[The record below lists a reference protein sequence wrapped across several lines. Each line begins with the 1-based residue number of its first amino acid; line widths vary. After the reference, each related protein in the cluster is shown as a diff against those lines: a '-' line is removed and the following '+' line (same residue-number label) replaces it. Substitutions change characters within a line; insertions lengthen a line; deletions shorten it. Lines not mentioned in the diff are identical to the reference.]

1 MNKQINFKIQALIFI
16 LFLIS
21 LDAYSFFNIPLQWVG
36 LAFLSLFLLINLKFI
51 KTRFNTIIYLFGA
64 LFFLPIVFEIISDN
78 TLLANLSYQL
88 RIFNFVTF
96 LMAFYVSL
104 TFFENINNETFLDYL
119 EKFLVLISLLAIY
132 IFFSQIFDL
141 YEPIRN
147 RSNTSYRGSI
157 SIQTTFWPYEP
168 HRAMSTFREP
178 VLFISYMIPLS
189 FILFFQKNKINFY
202 TIFTISLAL
211 GLSRSDLL
219 RIYVFLG
226 LVLYI
231 VISLYKKSF
240 EIRKV
245 LPLILI
251 LLFSFISIK
260 ECALNP
266 NNQECKDLNVATDIK
281 VVSFEDIESVTEVDI
296 DRRNTYDYLT
306 SGNINFIGDG
316 FNSIV
321 KNFQNYITEE
331 INKEMYLTN
340 RVLPE
345 YLNTRYQSQNF
356 GTGDY
361 PTVFYPRNTQS
372 LFVNLLSAFGIFPL
386 LIISMLLYI
395 LALKRKNVGV
405 VEFIFLTSF
414 FFIIP
419 IEEFNALTGLI
430 VGYAYTIFIRK
441 QIIE

>member
-1 MNKQINFKIQALIFI
+1 MNKQINFKIQTLIFI

-21 LDAYSFFNIPLQWVG
+21 LDAYSYFNIPLQWVG

-51 KTRFNTIIYLFGA
+51 ETRYNTILYLFVT
-64 LFFLPIVFEIISDN
+64 LLFLPILFEIISDN
-78 TLLANLSYQL
+78 SLLSNLSYQL

-96 LMAFYVSL
+96 LIAFYASL
-104 TFFENINNETFLDYL
+104 SLFRNMNNETFINYL
-119 EKFLVLISLLAIY
+119 EKLLVFVSLIAIY

-141 YEPIRN
+141 YEPLRN

-189 FILFFQKNKINFY
+189 FILFFEKNKINFF
-202 TIFTISLAL
+202 TILTISLAL

-219 RIYVFLG
+219 RIYIFLG
-226 LVLYI
+226 LI
-231 VISLYKKSF
+231 VYFFIGIYKKFF

-251 LLFSFISIK
+251 LLFSLISIK
-260 ECALNP
+260 ECAVNP
-266 NNQECKDLNVATDIK
+266 TSQECRDLNVTTDVRVI
-281 VVSFEDIESVTEVDI
+281 SFEDIDSVIEVDI
-296 DRRNTYDYLT
+296 DRSNTLNYLT
-306 SGNINFIGDG
+306 SGNINFVGDG

-321 KNFQNYITEE
+321 KNFQNYVTEE
-331 INKEMYLTN
+331 INNEMYLTN
-340 RVLPE
+340 RVLPK
-345 YLNTRYQSQNF
+345 YLNSRYQAQNF

-361 PTVFYPRNTQS
+361 PIVFYPRNTQS
-372 LFVNLLSAFGIFPL
+372 LFVNLLSAFGVLP
-386 LIISMLLYI
+386 LIIISILLYVLI
-395 LALKRKNVGV
+395 LNRNKARVI
-405 VEFIFLTSF
+405 EFTFLTSF
-414 FFIIP
+414 FLIIP

-430 VGYAYTIFIRK
+430 LGYAYTIMIRK

>member
-1 MNKQINFKIQALIFI
+1 MTKQINFKIQALII
-16 LFLIS
+16 CLFLIS
-21 LDAYSFFNIPLQWVG
+21 LDAYSLMGIPLQWIG

-51 KTRFNTIIYLFGA
+51 ETRFNSILFTFGV
-64 LFFLPIVFEIISDN
+64 LLFLPIFFEIISDN
-78 TLLANLSYQL
+78 SLLGNLSYQL

-96 LMAFYVSL
+96 LMAFYASL
-104 TFFENINNETFLDYL
+104 TLFENINNETFINYL
-119 EKFLVLISLLAIY
+119 EKFLVLISLVTIY

-147 RSNTSYRGSI
+147 RSNTSYRGSFTT
-157 SIQTTFWPYEP
+157 QTTFWPYEP

-189 FILFFQKNKINFY
+189 FILFFEKNKINFF
-202 TIFTISLAL
+202 TIITISLAL

-231 VISLYKKSF
+231 IICLYKKSF
-240 EIRKV
+240 QIRKV

-251 LLFSFISIK
+251 LLFSLISIK
-260 ECALNP
+260 ECAINP
-266 NNQECKDLNVATDIK
+266 NNQECKALNIATDVRVI
-281 VVSFEDIESVTEVDI
+281 SFEDIDNVTEVDI
-296 DRRNTYDYLT
+296 DRSNTLDYLL
-306 SGNINFIGDG
+306 SGNVDFVGNG

-321 KNFQNYITEE
+321 KNFQNYVTEE

-345 YLNTRYQSQNF
+345 YLNSRYQAQNF

-361 PTVFYPRNTQS
+361 PTIFYPRNTQS
-372 LFVNLLSAFGIFPL
+372 LLVNLLAAFGIFPL
-386 LIISMLLYI
+386 IIISLLLYFLI
-395 LALKRKNVGV
+395 FKRKNARIT
-405 VEFIFLTSF
+405 EFIFLTSF

-430 VGYAYTIFIRK
+430 FGYAYTIFIRK

>member
-51 KTRFNTIIYLFGA
+51 KTRFNSIIYLFGA

-202 TIFTISLAL
+202 TIITISLAL

-231 VISLYKKSF
+231 VIGLYKKSF

-306 SGNINFIGDG
+306 SGNINLIGDG

-405 VEFIFLTSF
+405 VEFIYLTSF

>member
-1 MNKQINFKIQALIFI
+1 MNKQKNFKIQILIFI

-51 KTRFNTIIYLFGA
+51 ETRYNTILYLFVA
-64 LFFLPIVFEIISDN
+64 LLFLPILFEIISDN
-78 TLLANLSYQL
+78 SLLRNLSYQL

-96 LMAFYVSL
+96 LIAFYASFSL
-104 TFFENINNETFLDYL
+104 FRNINNDTFINYL
-119 EKFLVLISLLAIY
+119 EKLLVFVSLIAIY

-141 YEPIRN
+141 YEPLRN

-157 SIQTTFWPYEP
+157 SVQTTFWPYEP

-178 VLFISYMIPLS
+178 VLFISYIIPLS
-189 FILFFQKNKINFY
+189 LILFFEKNKINFF
-202 TIFTISLAL
+202 TILTISLAL

-219 RIYVFLG
+219 RIYIFLG
-226 LVLYI
+226 LI
-231 VISLYKKSF
+231 VYFFIGIYKKFF

-251 LLFSFISIK
+251 LLFSLISIK
-260 ECALNP
+260 ECAVNP
-266 NNQECKDLNVATDIK
+266 TSQECRDLNVATDVRVI
-281 VVSFEDIESVTEVDI
+281 SFEDIDSVIEVDI
-296 DRRNTYDYLT
+296 DRSNTLNYLT
-306 SGNINFIGDG
+306 SGNINFVGDG

-321 KNFQNYITEE
+321 KNFQNYVTEE
-331 INKEMYLTN
+331 INNEMYLTN
-340 RVLPE
+340 RVLPK
-345 YLNTRYQSQNF
+345 YLNSRYQAQNF

-361 PTVFYPRNTQS
+361 PIVFYPRNTQS
-372 LFVNLLSAFGIFPL
+372 LFVNLLSAFGVLP
-386 LIISMLLYI
+386 LIIISILLYVLI
-395 LALKRKNVGV
+395 LNRNKARVI
-405 VEFIFLTSF
+405 EFTFLTSF

-430 VGYAYTIFIRK
+430 LGYAYTMMIRK

>member
-1 MNKQINFKIQALIFI
+1 MNKQKNFKIQALILS

-21 LDAYSFFNIPLQWVG
+21 LDAYSLFSIPFQWVG

-51 KTRFNTIIYLFGA
+51 ETRFNSIFYIFGT
-64 LFFLPIVFEIISDN
+64 LLFLPILFEIISDN
-78 TLLANLSYQL
+78 SLLGNLPYQL

-96 LMAFYVSL
+96 VMAFYASL
-104 TFFENINNETFLDYL
+104 TIFENINKEAFINYL

-141 YEPIRN
+141 HEPIRN
-147 RSNTSYRGSI
+147 RSNTSYRGSFT
-157 SIQTTFWPYEP
+157 IQTTFWPYEP

-189 FILFFQKNKINFY
+189 LILFFEKNKISFFS
-202 TIFTISLAL
+202 ILTISLAL

-219 RIYVFLG
+219 RIYIFLG
-226 LVLYI
+226 LILYV

-240 EIRKV
+240 KVRKV

-251 LLFSFISIK
+251 LLFSLISIK
-260 ECALNP
+260 ECAVSP
-266 NNQECKDLNVATDIK
+266 NNQECKELNIATDVRVI
-281 VVSFEDIESVTEVDI
+281 SFEDIDSVTEVDI
-296 DRRNTYDYLT
+296 DRSNTLDYLT
-306 SGNINFIGDG
+306 SGNINFVGDG

-321 KNFQNYITEE
+321 KNFQNYVTEE

-345 YLNTRYQSQNF
+345 YLNSRYQAQNF

-372 LFVNLLSAFGIFPL
+372 LFVNLLAAFGIFPL
-386 LIISMLLYI
+386 IIISLLLYV
-395 LALKRKNVGV
+395 LVLKIKNTRV

-430 VGYAYTIFIRK
+430 LGYAYTILIRK

>member
-1 MNKQINFKIQALIFI
+1 MNKQINFKIQTLIFI

-21 LDAYSFFNIPLQWVG
+21 LDAYSFFNIPLQWIG

-51 KTRFNTIIYLFGA
+51 ETRYNTILYLFVA
-64 LFFLPIVFEIISDN
+64 LLFLPILFEIISDN
-78 TLLANLSYQL
+78 SLLRNLSYQL

-96 LMAFYVSL
+96 LIAFYASFSL
-104 TFFENINNETFLDYL
+104 FRNINNDTFINYL
-119 EKFLVLISLLAIY
+119 EKLLVFVSLIAIY

-141 YEPIRN
+141 YEPLRN

-189 FILFFQKNKINFY
+189 LILFFEKNKINFF
-202 TIFTISLAL
+202 TILTISLAL

-219 RIYVFLG
+219 RIYIFLG
-226 LVLYI
+226 LIAYFI
-231 VISLYKKSF
+231 IGIYKKFF
-240 EIRKV
+240 EIKKV
-245 LPLILI
+245 LPLILV
-251 LLFSFISIK
+251 LLFSLISIK
-260 ECALNP
+260 ECAVNP
-266 NNQECKDLNVATDIK
+266 TSQECRDLNVATDVRVI
-281 VVSFEDIESVTEVDI
+281 SFEDIDSVIEVDI
-296 DRRNTYDYLT
+296 DRSNTLKYLT
-306 SGNINFIGDG
+306 SGNINFVGDG

-321 KNFQNYITEE
+321 KNFQNYVTEE
-331 INKEMYLTN
+331 INNEMYLTN
-340 RVLPE
+340 RVLPK
-345 YLNTRYQSQNF
+345 YLNSRYQAQNF

-361 PTVFYPRNTQS
+361 PIVFYPRNTQS

-386 LIISMLLYI
+386 IIISILLYVLI
-395 LALKRKNVGV
+395 LNRNKARV
-405 VEFIFLTSF
+405 VEFTFLTSF

-430 VGYAYTIFIRK
+430 LGYAYTMMIRK
-441 QIIE
+441 KIIE

>member
-1 MNKQINFKIQALIFI
+1 MNKKINFKIQTLIFI

-36 LAFLSLFLLINLKFI
+36 LAFLSLFLLLNLKFI
-51 KTRFNTIIYLFGA
+51 ETRYNGILYLFVA
-64 LFFLPIVFEIISDN
+64 LLLLPILFEIISDN
-78 TLLANLSYQL
+78 SLLSNLSYQL

-96 LMAFYVSL
+96 LMALYASL
-104 TFFENINNETFLDYL
+104 TLFNNINNETFINYL
-119 EKFLVLISLLAIY
+119 EKLLVFVSLIAIY

-141 YEPIRN
+141 YEPLRN

-157 SIQTTFWPYEP
+157 AIQTTFWPYEP

-189 FILFFQKNKINFY
+189 LILFFQKNKINYF
-202 TIFTISLAL
+202 TIFIISLAL

-219 RIYVFLG
+219 RIYIFLG
-226 LVLYI
+226 LITYSI
-231 VISLYKKSF
+231 ISLYKKFF
-240 EIRKV
+240 EIRKAV
-245 LPLILI
+245 PLILV
-251 LLFSFISIK
+251 LLFSLISIK
-260 ECALNP
+260 ECAVNP
-266 NNQECKDLNVATDIK
+266 ISQECRDLNLATEVRVI
-281 VVSFEDIESVTEVDI
+281 SFEDIDSVIEVDI
-296 DRRNTYDYLT
+296 DRSNTLNYLT
-306 SGNINFIGDG
+306 SGNINFVGDG

-331 INKEMYLTN
+331 TNKEMYLTN
-340 RVLPE
+340 RVLPKF
-345 YLNTRYQSQNF
+345 LNSRYQAQNF

-372 LFVNLLSAFGIFPL
+372 LFVNLLSAFGVFPL
-386 LIISMLLYI
+386 IIISLLFYF
-395 LALKRKNVGV
+395 LLSKSNKARV
-405 VEFIFLTSF
+405 VEFIFLISF

-430 VGYAYTIFIRK
+430 LGYAYTILIRK

>member
-1 MNKQINFKIQALIFI
+1 MNKQINFKIQTLIFI

-21 LDAYSFFNIPLQWVG
+21 LDAYSYFNIPLQWVG

-51 KTRFNTIIYLFGA
+51 ETRYNTILYLFVT
-64 LFFLPIVFEIISDN
+64 LLFLPILFEIISDN
-78 TLLANLSYQL
+78 SLLSNLSYQL

-96 LMAFYVSL
+96 LIAFYASL
-104 TFFENINNETFLDYL
+104 SLFRNINNETFINYL
-119 EKFLVLISLLAIY
+119 EKLLVFVSLIAIY

-141 YEPIRN
+141 YEPLRN

-157 SIQTTFWPYEP
+157 SVQTTFWPYEP

-189 FILFFQKNKINFY
+189 LILFFEKNKINFF
-202 TIFTISLAL
+202 TILTISLAL

-219 RIYVFLG
+219 RIYIFLG
-226 LVLYI
+226 LI
-231 VISLYKKSF
+231 VYFFIGIYKKFF

-251 LLFSFISIK
+251 LLFSLISIK
-260 ECALNP
+260 ECAVNP
-266 NNQECKDLNVATDIK
+266 TSQECRDLNVATDVRVI
-281 VVSFEDIESVTEVDI
+281 SFEDIDSVIEVDI
-296 DRRNTYDYLT
+296 DRSNTLNYLT
-306 SGNINFIGDG
+306 SGNINFVGDG

-321 KNFQNYITEE
+321 KNFQSYVTEE

-345 YLNTRYQSQNF
+345 YLNSRYQAQNF

-372 LFVNLLSAFGIFPL
+372 LFVNLLAAFGIFPL
-386 LIISMLLYI
+386 VIISLLLYV
-395 LALKRKNVGV
+395 LVLKSKNTRV

-430 VGYAYTIFIRK
+430 LGYAYTILIRK

>member
-51 KTRFNTIIYLFGA
+51 KTRFNSIIYLFGA

-78 TLLANLSYQL
+78 SLLANLSYQL

-202 TIFTISLAL
+202 TIITISLAL

-231 VISLYKKSF
+231 VIGLYKKSF

-405 VEFIFLTSF
+405 VEFIYLTSF

>member
-1 MNKQINFKIQALIFI
+1 MNKQVNFKIQALILSLFI
-16 LFLIS
+16 IS
-21 LDAYSFFNIPLQWVG
+21 LDAYSLFNIPLQWIG
-36 LAFLSLFLLINLKFI
+36 LSFLSLFLLINLKFI
-51 KTRFNTIIYLFGA
+51 KTRFNSILYLFGT
-64 LFFLPIVFEIISDN
+64 LLFLPILFEIISDN
-78 TLLANLSYQL
+78 SLLGNLSYQL

-96 LMAFYVSL
+96 LIAFYTSI
-104 TFFENINNETFLDYL
+104 TFFENINKESFINYL
-119 EKFLVLISLLAIY
+119 EKFLVLISLVAIY

-141 YEPIRN
+141 YEPLRN
-147 RSNTSYRGSI
+147 RSNTSFRGSF

-189 FILFFQKNKINFY
+189 FILFFEKKKLKFN
-202 TIFTISLAL
+202 TIIIISLAL

-219 RIYVFLG
+219 RIYIFLG

-231 VISLYKKSF
+231 IIGLYKKSF
-240 EIRKV
+240 EVRKA

-251 LLFSFISIK
+251 LLFSLISIK
-260 ECALNP
+260 ECALSP
-266 NNQECKDLNVATDIK
+266 NNQECKDLNVATDVRVI
-281 VVSFEDIESVTEVDI
+281 SFENIDSVTEI
-296 DRRNTYDYLT
+296 DTDRSNTLDYLT
-306 SGNINFIGDG
+306 SGNIDFVGEG
-316 FNSIV
+316 FNSIL
-321 KNFQNYITEE
+321 KNFQNYVTEE

-345 YLNTRYQSQNF
+345 FLNSRYQAQNF

-372 LFVNLLSAFGIFPL
+372 LFVNLLAAFGIFPL
-386 LIISMLLYI
+386 IIISLLLYV
-395 LALKRKNVGV
+395 LVFKRRNTRV

-419 IEEFNALTGLI
+419 LEEFNALTGLI
-430 VGYAYTIFIRK
+430 LGYAYTIFIRK

>member
-1 MNKQINFKIQALIFI
+1 MNKQINFKIQTLIFI

-21 LDAYSFFNIPLQWVG
+21 LDAYSFFNIPLQWIG

-51 KTRFNTIIYLFGA
+51 ETRYNTILYLFVA
-64 LFFLPIVFEIISDN
+64 LLFLPILFEIISDN
-78 TLLANLSYQL
+78 SLLRNLSYQL

-96 LMAFYVSL
+96 LIAFYASFSL
-104 TFFENINNETFLDYL
+104 FRNINNDTFINYL
-119 EKFLVLISLLAIY
+119 EKLLVFVSLIAIY

-141 YEPIRN
+141 YEPLRN

-189 FILFFQKNKINFY
+189 LILFFEKNKINFF
-202 TIFTISLAL
+202 TILTISLAL

-219 RIYVFLG
+219 RIYIFLG
-226 LVLYI
+226 LIAYFI
-231 VISLYKKSF
+231 IGIYKKFF
-240 EIRKV
+240 EIKKV
-245 LPLILI
+245 LPLILV
-251 LLFSFISIK
+251 LLFSLISIK
-260 ECALNP
+260 ECAVNP
-266 NNQECKDLNVATDIK
+266 TSQECRDLNVATDVRVI
-281 VVSFEDIESVTEVDI
+281 SFEDIDSVIEVDI
-296 DRRNTYDYLT
+296 DRSNTLNYLT
-306 SGNINFIGDG
+306 SGNINFVGDG

-321 KNFQNYITEE
+321 KNFQNYVTEE
-331 INKEMYLTN
+331 INNEMYLTN
-340 RVLPE
+340 RVLPK
-345 YLNTRYQSQNF
+345 YLNSRYQAQNF

-361 PTVFYPRNTQS
+361 PIVFYPRNTQS

-386 LIISMLLYI
+386 IIISILLYVLI
-395 LALKRKNVGV
+395 LNRNKARV
-405 VEFIFLTSF
+405 VEFTFLTSF

-430 VGYAYTIFIRK
+430 LGYAYTMMIRK
-441 QIIE
+441 KIIE

>member
-202 TIFTISLAL
+202 TIITISLAL

-231 VISLYKKSF
+231 VIGLYKKSF

>member
-1 MNKQINFKIQALIFI
+1 MNKQVNFKIQALILSLFI
-16 LFLIS
+16 IS
-21 LDAYSFFNIPLQWVG
+21 LDAYSLFNIPLQWIG
-36 LAFLSLFLLINLKFI
+36 LSFLSLFLLINLKFI
-51 KTRFNTIIYLFGA
+51 KTRFNSILYLFGA
-64 LFFLPIVFEIISDN
+64 LLFLPILFEIISDN
-78 TLLANLSYQL
+78 SLLGNLSYQL

-96 LMAFYVSL
+96 LIAFYTSI
-104 TFFENINNETFLDYL
+104 TFFENINKESFINYL
-119 EKFLVLISLLAIY
+119 EKFLVLISLVAIY

-141 YEPIRN
+141 YEPLRN
-147 RSNTSYRGSI
+147 RSNTSFRGSF

-189 FILFFQKNKINFY
+189 FILFFEKKKLKFN
-202 TIFTISLAL
+202 TIIIISLAL

-219 RIYVFLG
+219 RIYIFLG

-231 VISLYKKSF
+231 IIGLYKKSF
-240 EIRKV
+240 EVRKA

-251 LLFSFISIK
+251 LLFSLISIK
-260 ECALNP
+260 ECALSP
-266 NNQECKDLNVATDIK
+266 NNQECKDLNVATDVRVI
-281 VVSFEDIESVTEVDI
+281 SFENIDSVTEI
-296 DRRNTYDYLT
+296 DTDRSKTLDYLT
-306 SGNINFIGDG
+306 SGNIDFVGEG
-316 FNSIV
+316 FNSIL
-321 KNFQNYITEE
+321 KNFQNYVTEE

-345 YLNTRYQSQNF
+345 FLNSRYQAQNF

-372 LFVNLLSAFGIFPL
+372 LFVNLLAAFGIFPL
-386 LIISMLLYI
+386 IIISLLLYV
-395 LALKRKNVGV
+395 LVFKRRNTRV

-419 IEEFNALTGLI
+419 LEEFNALTGLI
-430 VGYAYTIFIRK
+430 LGYAYTIFIRK